1 MVQFVRIVDSDKN
14 FTEALRERATTDHFA
29 TEAAF
34 QGRRPG
40 ALRRIAAHC
49 ALCDESASS
58 SMMFYVLDVG
68 S

>member
-1 MVQFVRIVDSDKN
+1 MASIADSDKM
-14 FTEALRERATTDHFA
+14 FTQGLRERTTTDHFA

-58 SMMFYVLDVG
+58 SMMFYVLYVG